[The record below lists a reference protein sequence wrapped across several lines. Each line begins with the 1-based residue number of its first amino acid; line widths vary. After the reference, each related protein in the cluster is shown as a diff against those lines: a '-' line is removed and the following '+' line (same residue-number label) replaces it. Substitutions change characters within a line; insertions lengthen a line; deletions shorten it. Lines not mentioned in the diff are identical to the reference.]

1 MLALSR
7 FTLQIDFATGVRS
20 RVVQSLD
27 LAFLFVPVSTAAF
40 ANIAKERTNYAG
52 ALCNLARNIGGS
64 WGIAAATMLLARRS
78 QFHQHVLVLAPH
90 ALRSSAPGSPQ
101 PPPPS
106 QKVRGGSAPVAGIQ
120 AHGLLC
126 GSMLRESSMLAFSDA
141 FWLMVVLFR
150 AVTPLMFFMKR
161 KPVSKGV

>member
-1 MLALSR
+1 MLAMSR

-52 ALCNLARNIGGS
+52 GLCNLARNIGGS
-64 WGIAAATMLLARRS
+64 WGIAVVTMLLARRS
-78 QFHQHVLVLAPH
+78 QFHEHVLVSHLTPYARP
-90 ALRSSAPGSPQ
+90 
-101 PPPPS
+101 
-106 QKVRGGSAPVAGIQ
+106 
-120 AHGLLC
+120 
-126 GSMLRESSMLAFSDA
+126 LREALSRLLRPKRSAAARLPLLAYRPTVCSVAPCSGNPVCWHFRMLFGLWWCCSG
-141 FWLMVVLFR
+141 
-150 AVTPLMFFMKR
+150 PLRRSCFFMKR

>member
-1 MLALSR
+1 MLAMSR

-52 ALCNLARNIGGS
+52 GLCNLARNIGGS
-64 WGIAAATMLLARRS
+64 WGIAVVTMLLPPLAVSSARAG
-78 QFHQHVLVLAPH
+78 LAPH

-126 GSMLRESSMLAFSDA
+126 GTMLRESSMLAFSDA
-141 FWLMVVLFR
+141 FWLMVVLF
-150 AVTPLMFFMKR
+150 
-161 KPVSKGV
+161 